1 MKKLM
6 GTFEKSFGDDRIY
19 FKNTG
24 MQQEIVLSRD
34 GRPVYRKV
42 SDRNLQ
48 YGYESWMMPL
58 NAAAFVRYSRGHQ
71 KQDHKVYEDL
81 SIEVI
86 DGMPCMTIQSAPK
99 FLDITR
105 VRKQVKS
112 YLEELTEG
120 DRVDDVN

>member
-6 GTFEKSFGDDRIY
+6 GTFEKSFGDDQIY

-48 YGYESWMMPL
+48 YAYESWMMPL
-58 NAAAFVRYSRGHQ
+58 NAAAFVRYSKAHQ
-71 KQDHKVYEDL
+71 WSDHKVCEDL
-81 SIEVI
+81 SVKLIG
-86 DGMPCMTIQSAPK
+86 GMPCMTIQSAPK

-105 VRKQVKS
+105 IRKQVKS